1 MAGGKYIK
9 NKRGRAAFCLMA
21 VMLFLSL
28 IAEFIANDKP
38 VLMKYQG
45 EYLFPIFKVYT
56 DARFGGDFPTEANY
70 KDEFIRKNIEAEG
83 YMIMPLIPFSY
94 NTVDYELNEPF
105 PAAPSKS
112 TAGLRVNS
120 GSCSRRRGRR

>member
-94 NTVDYELNEPF
+94 NTVDYDLNGPF
-105 PAAPSKS
+105 PEEK
-112 TAGLRVNS
+112 
-120 GSCSRRRGRR
+120 